1 MATKRLLNTAQASL
15 QKSWRSAFHF
25 TYHQDD
31 AVRALSKYGYGDTK
45 EEIEKSCGALV
56 PTDLKNALNHA
67 LDLTFQRDPSAI
79 TFGEDLGFG
88 GVFRVTGKGGPQSV
102 NLQEKYGRDRVFNT
116 PLCEQG
122 IGGFAIGA
130 SVGGATTI
138 AEIQFADYVF
148 PAFDQIVNEAAK
160 MRYRSGSEFE
170 CGSLIFRLP
179 CMAVGH
185 GGLYHSQSPEAY
197 FAHCPGLNIVCPRGP
212 LQAKGMLLQAVA
224 DQNPVIFMEPKILYR
239 LSEDLVPADYYT
251 IPFGKAEVV
260 KEGTDITMIAWGTQ
274 VHVCLDAQEQIEKD
288 LGVSLEIIDLRSI
301 SPWDKETVCNSV
313 AKTGK
318 VIVTHEAPL
327 TCGFGAELVSVI
339 TKECFLNLSAPPERV
354 TGWDTPFPHVQEPF
368 YIPDK
373 WRLYDA
379 VSKLVDYDA

>member
-1 MATKRLLNTAQASL
+1 MRLLSAKISVSAAS
-15 QKSWRSAFHF
+15 SESP
-25 TYHQDD
+25 
-31 AVRALSKYGYGDTK
+31 
-45 EEIEKSCGALV
+45 EKVV
-56 PTDLKNALNHA
+56 PN
-67 LDLTFQRDPSAI
+67 PS
-79 TFGEDLGFG
+79 TC
-88 GVFRVTGKGGPQSV
+88 KK
-102 NLQEKYGRDRVFNT
+102 KYGRDRVFNT

-130 SVGGATTI
+130 AVGGATTI

-224 DQNPVIFMEPKILYR
+224 DKNPVIFMEPKILYR

-327 TCGFGAELVSVI
+327 TCGFGAELVSTI